1 MKILGIDIGST
12 SIKAVEIDSAFG
24 RYEVHEYYEQKISG
38 ATADQDPAQGTINAL
53 AHLIRTLPKK
63 PDRIVFA
70 LRTRQITFR
79 NLQLPTR
86 DKKAIQAGVGFE
98 LDDELPF
105 SIENAAYD
113 YSVLA
118 QTKAGTQLHVAA
130 TLHKN
135 VSAALDIWRLAG
147 IDPDIMTSEAWAYR
161 CILNRVISAEEQ
173 ERPILLMQM
182 GHQRTILYIHF
193 RGVPVLCREIAW
205 GGKDLTQ
212 AICQRYQT
220 PVSQAEEAKLDHG
233 FVVPPSQQADV
244 TPEQAEFSNA
254 LLVPVERLLAEIKQA
269 ELTCKNITN
278 FTVREVYISGGT
290 SLLPGLSKLLEEQ
303 MRVQVK
309 PLLALSAIATSG
321 VTYSETVDATYLLAS
336 ALAISTVGSDR
347 ATLINFRKGSFAKQ
361 GTSRE
366 INMAT
371 LRRPLMALTAIGLSF
386 FASMLVQSHFY
397 SKKIED
403 TNAQIEKNVKTFF
416 AITSNSALHTYMANL
431 TTLKSSVNKQ
441 LGKERE
447 LSKLSSP
454 NPRSPVE
461 FLKDIS
467 VSIPKDV
474 VVDMIH
480 YEVGAS
486 AAAPYAPTADSSA
499 TLTFLADSKTVE
511 KLSSILSQKLVAMK
525 RSNPEDAKSPDQS
538 SKRVK
543 ITFSGKPTDDSF
555 GK

>member
-1 MKILGIDIGST
+1 
-12 SIKAVEIDSAFG
+12 
-24 RYEVHEYYEQKISG
+24 
-38 ATADQDPAQGTINAL
+38 
-53 AHLIRTLPKK
+53 
-63 PDRIVFA
+63 
-70 LRTRQITFR
+70 
-79 NLQLPTR
+79 
-86 DKKAIQAGVGFE
+86 
-98 LDDELPF
+98 
-105 SIENAAYD
+105 
-113 YSVLA
+113 VLS
-118 QTKAGTQLHVAA
+118 QSKAGTQLHVAA

-135 VSAALDIWRLAG
+135 VSTALDIWRLAG

-161 CILNRVISAEEQ
+161 CILNRVISIEEQ
-173 ERPILLMQM
+173 EKPILLMQM

-193 RGVPVLCREIAW
+193 KGVPVLCREIAW

-220 PVSQAEEAKLDHG
+220 PISQAEEAKLDHG
-233 FVVPPSQQADV
+233 FVVPPSQQKDV

-254 LLVPVERLLAEIKQA
+254 LLAPIEHLLAEIKQA

-278 FTVREVYISGGT
+278 FTIKEVYISGGT
-290 SLLPGLSKLLEEQ
+290 SLLPGLSRLLEEQ
-303 MRVQVK
+303 MRVHVK

-321 VTYSETVDATYLLAS
+321 VTYSESVDATYLLAS

-347 ATLINFRKGSFAKQ
+347 ATLINFRKGSFTKQ

-366 INMAT
+366 INFQT

-416 AITSNSALHTYMANL
+416 AISSNSALHTYMANL
-431 TTLKSSVNKQ
+431 TTLKSSVNKELTKQ
-441 LGKERE
+441 RE
-447 LSKLSSP
+447 LSKLASP
-454 NPRSPVE
+454 NPHSPVE
-461 FLKDIS
+461 FLKELS
-467 VSIPKDV
+467 TAIPKDV

-480 YEVGAS
+480 YEVGA
-486 AAAPYAPTADSSA
+486 APMAPYTPTADGSA
-499 TLTFLADSKTVE
+499 NLTFLADPKGVE
-511 KLSSILSQKLVAMK
+511 RLNSILTQKITGLK
-525 RSNPEDAKSPDQS
+525 KTPPEDSTSPDKL

-543 ITFSGKPTDDSF
+543 ITFSGRPSDDSF

>member
-24 RYEVHEYYEQKISG
+24 RYEVHEYYEQKIAG
-38 ATADQDPAQGTINAL
+38 AAADQDPAQGTINAL

-118 QTKAGTQLHVAA
+118 QNKAGTQLHVAA

-147 IDPDIMTSEAWAYR
+147 IDPDVMTSEAWAYR
-161 CILNRVISAEEQ
+161 CILNRVISTEEQ

-254 LLVPVERLLAEIKQA
+254 LLAPVERLLAEIKQA

-278 FTVREVYISGGT
+278 LTVKEVYISGGT
-290 SLLPGLSKLLEEQ
+290 SLLPGLSKLLEEH
-303 MRVQVK
+303 MKVPVK

-366 INMAT
+366 FNMAT
-371 LRRPLMALTAIGLSF
+371 LRRPLMALTAIGASF

-403 TNAQIEKNVKTFF
+403 TNTQIERNVKTFF
-416 AITSNSALHTYMANL
+416 ALTSNSALHTYMANL

-441 LGKERE
+441 LSKERE

-467 VSIPKDV
+467 ASIPKDV

-486 AAAPYAPTADSSA
+486 AAAPYTPTADSSA
-499 TLTFLADSKTVE
+499 TLTFLADPKTVE

-525 RSNPEDAKSPDQS
+525 KTNPEDAKSPDQS

>member
-486 AAAPYAPTADSSA
+486 AAAPSAPTADSSA
-499 TLTFLADSKTVE
+499 TLTFLAD
-511 KLSSILSQKLVAMK
+511 SILSQKLVAMK